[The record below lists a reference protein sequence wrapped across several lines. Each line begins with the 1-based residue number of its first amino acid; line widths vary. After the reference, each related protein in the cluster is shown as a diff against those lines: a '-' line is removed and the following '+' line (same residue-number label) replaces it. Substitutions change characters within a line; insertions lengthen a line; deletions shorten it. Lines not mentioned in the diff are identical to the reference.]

1 MVTSREW
8 QQQQQQQQQ
17 AMVGTNGGRCGK
29 FLVCVGIPIIIAA
42 FVLIFIFF
50 SWSFSL
56 QSLKE
61 CHNWANEHTQRFPC
75 HLIGGEIQFA
85 SKSWLKLEYTVQYN
99 ASLTPW
105 ELEYRRTYIQRE
117 NDNCAGGV
125 CGGDEVKYVPKV
137 QRSNESNTAIL
148 ELCLPSTKHILDATV
163 DLMNMLKNTAKSFD
177 CEIETYSIRKFEGGI
192 QNCTPPVPTEC
203 VWMPPLPSETERE
216 EAPNGHLALHSLGNY
231 SLKHGISLDTSN
243 GPLFF
248 LMGITCSAVTSLC
261 FIFTLCGVMVRLFL
275 RLKPCF

>member
-1 MVTSREW
+1 
-8 QQQQQQQQQ
+8 
-17 AMVGTNGGRCGK
+17 MVGTSGGRCGK
-29 FLVCVGIPIIIAA
+29 FLVCVGIPIIVAA

-61 CHNWANEHTQRFPC
+61 CHNWANEHTRRFPC
-75 HLIGGEIQFA
+75 HLTGGEIQPNNKR
-85 SKSWLKLEYTVQYN
+85 SLILEYTVQYN

-105 ELEYRRTYIQRE
+105 KLEYTDEVKYVQ
-117 NDNCAGGV
+117 N
-125 CGGDEVKYVPKV
+125 GDYTEVKYVPKV

-148 ELCLPSTKHILDATV
+148 ELCLPSTNSLDATIAV

-177 CEIETYSIRKFEGGI
+177 CEIETYSIRTTSEGGI
-192 QNCTPPVPTEC
+192 QTCTPPLPTEC

-248 LMGITCSAVTSLC
+248 LMGITCSVVTSLC

-275 RLKPCF
+275 RLKPC